1 MPDLRINGC
10 TIHYQESGSGV
21 PVVLTPG
28 GRWGG
33 YVQRVIAAELAKDF
47 RVVTWDRRNTDGQ
60 ADIVIAGEQSEAEIW
75 ADDLAALITALK
87 LGPCYVGEYAGCRVT
102 PLLCLKHPE
111 LVKGLML
118 AWPSGGEYA
127 AERLPKSFYRQYIRA
142 ALRHGMAGVV
152 EIDRLAGAIEQRP
165 ENRERLLA
173 MQPNAFVR
181 QMAFW
186 ESFFLTSADLP
197 IAGCRMSAE
206 EFASIKTPAIVI
218 GGTDPIHPTEVAKTL
233 HALIPNCRYHEP
245 VMTPEEWNSI
255 FNVIPFP
262 QVSDRQGAR
271 LAPLW
276 REFIRQLETKRAP
289 LGSPG

>member
-1 MPDLRINGC
+1 MPDLLINGC
-10 TIHYQESGSGV
+10 TIHYRDIGTGV
-21 PVVLTPG
+21 PVVVTPG

-33 YVQRVIAAELAKDF
+33 YVQRVIAAELAKTC

-75 ADDLAALITALK
+75 ADDLAALISALK
-87 LGPCYVGEYAGCRVT
+87 LGPCYLGEYAGCRVT

-142 ALRHGMAGVV
+142 ALRRGMAGVV
-152 EIDRLAGAIEQRP
+152 EVDRFAGSIAQRP
-165 ENRERLLA
+165 ENRTRLLE
-173 MQPNAFVR
+173 MQPYTFVR

-186 ESFFLTSADLP
+186 ESFFSTSADLP
-197 IAGCRMSAE
+197 IAGCKANAD

-218 GGTDPIHPTEVAKTL
+218 GGNDTIHPTEVAENL
-233 HALIPNCRYHEP
+233 RALMPNCRYHNP
-245 VMTPEEWNSI
+245 VVTPEEWTKI

-262 QVSDRQGAR
+262 QVSDLQGER
-271 LAPLW
+271 IAPLW
-276 REFIRQLETKRAP
+276 WEFIRQLE
-289 LGSPG
+289 S

>member
-1 MPDLRINGC
+1 MPDLLINGC
-10 TIHYQESGSGV
+10 TIHYQDNGKGV

-33 YVQRVIAAELAKDF
+33 FVQRVIAAALAKDY
-47 RVVTWDRRNTDGQ
+47 RVIPWDRRNTDGA

-75 ADDLAALITALK
+75 ADDLAALIAALR

-102 PLLCLKHPE
+102 PLLCLKYPQ
-111 LVKGLML
+111 LVKGLRL

-142 ALRHGMAGVV
+142 ALRHGMAAAMGV
-152 EIDRLAGAIEQRP
+152 DRFAGAIEKRP
-165 ENRERLLA
+165 QNRERLLA
-173 MQPNAFVR
+173 MRPYAFVR

-197 IAGCRMSAE
+197 IAGCPMSADQ
-206 EFASIKTPAIVI
+206 FASIKTPTIVI
-218 GGTDPIHPTEVAKTL
+218 GGNDPIHPTEVAKNL
-233 HALIPNCRYHEP
+233 RALIPNCRYHDP
-245 VMTPEEWNSI
+245 VMSIDEWSKI

-262 QVSDRQGAR
+262 QVSDQQGAR

-276 REFIRQLETKRAP
+276 REFIRDLE
-289 LGSPG
+289 G

>member
-1 MPDLRINGC
+1 MPDLLINGC
-10 TIHYQESGSGV
+10 TIHYQDSGKGV

-33 YVQRVIAAELAKDF
+33 YVQRVIAAALAKDY
-47 RVVTWDRRNTDGQ
+47 RVITWDRRNTDGE

-75 ADDLAALITALK
+75 ADDLAALIGALQ
-87 LGPCYVGEYAGCRVT
+87 LGPCYLGEYAGCRVT

-142 ALRHGMAGVV
+142 ALRNGMARVV
-152 EIDRLAGAIEQRP
+152 EIDRFAGAIDKRP

-173 MQPNAFVR
+173 MQPYAFVR

-197 IAGCRMSAE
+197 IAGCPMSAE
-206 EFASIKTPAIVI
+206 EFASIQTPAIVI
-218 GGTDPIHPTEVAKTL
+218 GGNDPIHPTAVAKAL
-233 HALIPNCRYHEP
+233 HALIPNCRYHDP
-245 VMTPEEWNSI
+245 VITPEEWNSI

-262 QVSDRQGAR
+262 QVSDRQGAC

-276 REFIRQLETKRAP
+276 REFIRQLETKRVP